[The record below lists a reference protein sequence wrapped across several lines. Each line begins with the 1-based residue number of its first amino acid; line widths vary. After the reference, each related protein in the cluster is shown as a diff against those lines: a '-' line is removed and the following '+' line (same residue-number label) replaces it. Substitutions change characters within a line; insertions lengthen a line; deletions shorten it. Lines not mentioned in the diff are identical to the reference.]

1 MKYYTTIDILKNR
14 RVAQSFYS
22 HLRWKRWSPGT
33 KIPLTEFG
41 PAVLDLSSSV
51 IRGPR
56 ARNRYRLFHFLCV
69 DLLPLNKDF
78 RAFHDALHQHMIGLI
93 SDQERD
99 QAFKIFNQAT
109 RDCQDR
115 GLLLHFLKRQRGS
128 SRMTNHYLVSTPKHI
143 RQCALMLGPVGSIA
157 YAQARVDQYELF
169 KEVFC

>member
-14 RVAQSFYS
+14 RVAQSFYG
-22 HLRWKRWSPGT
+22 HLRWSPGT

-51 IRGPR
+51 IRGPH
-56 ARNRYRLFHFLCV
+56 ARNQYRLFHFLCV

-78 RAFHDALHQHMIGLI
+78 RAFHDALHQHMLGLI
-93 SDQERD
+93 SDQQRD
-99 QAFKIFNQAT
+99 QALKIFSQAT
-109 RDCQDR
+109 RDCCPDR
-115 GLLLHFLKRQRGS
+115 ELLLHFLRRQKGT
-128 SRMTNHYLVSTPKHI
+128 SRMTGHYLVSTPKHI

-157 YAQARVDQYELF
+157 YAQARVNQYELF